1 MKKSLLIIT
10 SILFFT
16 SLLYPQSKVNV
27 NNLVQYGDKWFK
39 ENDDKPYTG
48 IVFEMSKETGNR
60 ILESKY
66 VIGLLHGKHVEWY
79 NDGNKKLEGQYKNGL
94 MNGKWIWWYENGNVK
109 SEGSYENGNGEIIVR
124 ELGIPLNGTVGKWTF
139 WYENGQK
146 KVEVNLKNGEP
157 DGLGT
162 NIST

>member
-48 IVFEMSKETGNR
+48 IVFEMSKETGNK

-66 VIGLLHGKHVEWY
+66 VIGLIHGKHVEW
-79 NDGNKKLEGQYKNGL
+79 
-94 MNGKWIWWYENGNVK
+94 
-109 SEGSYENGNGEIIVR
+109 
-124 ELGIPLNGTVGKWTF
+124 
-139 WYENGQK
+139 
-146 KVEVNLKNGEP
+146 
-157 DGLGT
+157 
-162 NIST
+162 